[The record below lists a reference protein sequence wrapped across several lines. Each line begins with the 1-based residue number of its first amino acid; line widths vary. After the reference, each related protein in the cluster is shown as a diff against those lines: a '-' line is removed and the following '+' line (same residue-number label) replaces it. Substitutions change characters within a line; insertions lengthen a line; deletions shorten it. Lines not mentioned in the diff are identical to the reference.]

1 MRALKLT
8 SREIA
13 NISILTAL
21 SAVLMLIGVE
31 YSFVYLP
38 YLKFDVAEIPIY
50 MISIMFG
57 VSPTIISVI
66 IITLIIAIRNPLGS
80 LFKFLALFVNG
91 LTIAILIR
99 IFKRTLER
107 AQSFKTSLKYLWIIG
122 GVSVIVRSIALTIA
136 NYYLIAIFWGP
147 LDQIASLYGYSVS
160 LLLLLTFVFNI
171 IQGFINVAGAI
182 FVTTKL
188 PPEWVPDWLRQ

>member
-1 MRALKLT
+1 LKLT

-38 YLKFDVAEIPIY
+38 YLKFDVAEIPVY

-57 VSPTIISVI
+57 ISPTIISVI
-66 IITLIIAIRNPLGS
+66 IITLIVAIRNPLGA
-80 LFKFLALFVNG
+80 LFKFLALFING
-91 LTIAILIR
+91 LTIAILIK
-99 IFKRTLER
+99 IFKSMLEKS
-107 AQSFKTSLKYLWIIG
+107 QSFKKSLTYLWIIG
-122 GVSVIVRSIALTIA
+122 GISIIIRSVALTIA
-136 NYYLIAIFWGP
+136 NYYLIAVFWGP
-147 LDQIASLYGYSVS
+147 LDQISSLYGYTVG

-182 FVTTKL
+182 LVTAKL
-188 PPEWVPDWLRQ
+188 PPEWVPDWLRR